1 MWSFILFAAFLL
13 AASGVLLWV
22 HQRAWQLAQREDLDE
37 RNFDFRRRQ
46 YRRRM
51 QASAMIAVVGV
62 AVLTSLAI
70 TDPIMTAILWVVVLA
85 LVAWMLLLAFADMI
99 SSMFH
104 YKRLREEYAAEHASL
119 QAQLERSRQRE
130 ANGRAND

>member
-13 AASGVLLWV
+13 AASGLLLWI
-22 HQRAWQLAQREDLDE
+22 HQRAWQLAQREGLDE

-62 AVLTSLAI
+62 AVLGSLAV
-70 TDPIMTAILWVVVLA
+70 TDPIMTAILWIVVLV
-85 LVAWMLLLAFADMI
+85 LVGWMLLLAFADMI
-99 SSMFH
+99 SSMLH
-104 YKRLREEYAAEHASL
+104 YKQLRAEYAAEHASL
-119 QAQLERSRQRE
+119 QAQLERSRKRE
-130 ANGRAND
+130 GNGQAQD